1 MITSFFINSLDTINI
16 IYLWAILNKK
26 NNSLYRLL
34 FSIITCSI
42 LVTAVEYFELNFILS
57 YIVLITGITITCK
70 KS

>member
-1 MITSFFINSLDTINI
+1 MGNI
-16 IYLWAILNKK
+16 KQK